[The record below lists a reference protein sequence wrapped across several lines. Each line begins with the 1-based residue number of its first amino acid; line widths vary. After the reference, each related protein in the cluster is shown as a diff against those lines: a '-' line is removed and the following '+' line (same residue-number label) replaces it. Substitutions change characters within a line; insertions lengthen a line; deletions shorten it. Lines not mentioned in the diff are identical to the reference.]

1 MLLYYIYYLSRQGG
15 CVMAVLSMRLD
26 EKLDRKLQR
35 LAKDTERSKSYFIKK
50 ALELY
55 LDEYED
61 YQIALARRA
70 DKDDETL
77 TLAQARKALGL

>member
-1 MLLYYIYYLSRQGG
+1 
-15 CVMAVLSMRLD
+15 MAVFSMRLE

-35 LAKDTERSKSYFIKK
+35 LAKDTERPKSYFIKK

-55 LDEYED
+55 LDEYDE

-70 DKDDETL
+70 DKDDEVL